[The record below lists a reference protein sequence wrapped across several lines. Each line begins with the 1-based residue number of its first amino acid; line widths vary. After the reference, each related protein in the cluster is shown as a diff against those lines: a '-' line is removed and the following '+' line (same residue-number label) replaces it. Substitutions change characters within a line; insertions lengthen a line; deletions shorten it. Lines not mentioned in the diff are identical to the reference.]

1 MNTQPKT
8 EEFCIDDLMGE
19 LHQYVEKELQTNG
32 KENIEIAPYRY
43 SETETCYIQ
52 ADREL
57 LRQIFVI
64 LLDNAVRYIERGF
77 IAFGYHVLD
86 TNIVDF
92 FVDDTRADYYNEDV
106 SIVRELVEQ
115 MGSELKMPPDKKQR
129 SSFRFTV
136 KGITKLIPMQTS

>member
-1 MNTQPKT
+1 MNTQSNTK
-8 EEFCIDDLMGE
+8 EFNIDELMSE
-19 LHQYVEKELQTNG
+19 LHQYIEKELQTNG

-43 SETETCYIQ
+43 SETETCSIE

-92 FVDDTRADYYNEDV
+92 FVDDTRADFYNEDV
-106 SIVRELVEQ
+106 AVVRGLVEQ
-115 MGSELKMPPDKKQR
+115 MGSELKIMPDKKQR

-136 KGITKLIPMQTS
+136 KGITKLVAMQAS